1 LVNGRSGLWRG
12 GKDWVVRDIVACD
25 SDFGIKLS
33 VDDSYQCTEYSSG
46 GSSKSESRDQR
57 NHLIDMLPPFG
68 LGKIIPKVISIIFLD
83 SLCNIIQL
91 VTDKMILTL
100 VIVSNL

>member
-1 LVNGRSGLWRG
+1 
-12 GKDWVVRDIVACD
+12 
-25 SDFGIKLS
+25 
-33 VDDSYQCTEYSSG
+33 
-46 GSSKSESRDQR
+46 
-57 NHLIDMLPPFG
+57 MLPPFG

>member
-33 VDDSYQCTEYSSG
+33 VDDSYQCTE
-46 GSSKSESRDQR
+46 
-57 NHLIDMLPPFG
+57 
-68 LGKIIPKVISIIFLD
+68 
-83 SLCNIIQL
+83 
-91 VTDKMILTL
+91 
-100 VIVSNL
+100 

>member
-1 LVNGRSGLWRG
+1 
-12 GKDWVVRDIVACD
+12 
-25 SDFGIKLS
+25 
-33 VDDSYQCTEYSSG
+33 
-46 GSSKSESRDQR
+46 
-57 NHLIDMLPPFG
+57 MLPPFG
-68 LGKIIPKVISIIFLD
+68 LGKIIPKVISIIFLH